1 MRKEIRRVL
10 GGTPA
15 TYKDRSNRKNNNGT
29 TQATNQQHATTRGP
43 GVDQMTFKDFVT
55 FLIDKDGRFKEV
67 KEQYDALYHPNSEH
81 WQPYYE

>member
-1 MRKEIRRVL
+1 MREEIKKVL
-10 GGTPA
+10 GGTHA
-15 TYKDRSNRKNNNGT
+15 IYKNRSNENKNNGT
-29 TQATNQQHATTRGP
+29 TETTDQQHATTRGQ

-67 KEQYDALYHPNSEH
+67 KEQYDALYHPNAEH